1 MATGKPTVA
10 SNAEALGIAGNRLK
24 HLETEF
30 EQWGEK
36 IDLLAER
43 LEQASGAPLV
53 GGDVLSAIRAVQA
66 DLLAEGGIGKD
77 VAAPA
82 KAGGF
87 AYRGIDQVMA
97 AVSPLLVKHGL
108 VIAPHNPQGGFEMVQ
123 AGGRSEALIELVMT
137 YRVYGP
143 GGIADYIDVSIYAH
157 GMNARDKAATTAN
170 SYAWRT
176 LVTQLFA
183 IPVET
188 DDGESRSEEI
198 DADPKLN
205 SAQLNALGEAL
216 MRLPEH
222 VRDQAIENMS
232 KTYGAS
238 DQMRASQF
246 QPALNDLHELMDKAE
261 NPAET
266 VDEAAAKLADA
277 GLTEDSAEATAPPK
291 DRIAIGIQQLQET
304 FMTIPADNQAAC
316 TAALTKAEL
325 VPITELK
332 SEAQQKAAVGI
343 MEEHGAHVGEPF

>member
-1 MATGKPTVA
+1 MAAGKPTVA
-10 SNAEALGIAGNRLK
+10 SNAEALGLAGDRILK
-24 HLETEF
+24 
-30 EQWGEK
+30 
-36 IDLLAER
+36 
-43 LEQASGAPLV
+43 LEQKLTEMAGQPLP

-66 DLLAEGGIGKD
+66 DLLGAGGIGKD
-77 VAAPA
+77 VAAPQ

-143 GGIADYIDVSIYAH
+143 GGVADYIDVSIYAH

-188 DDGESRSEEI
+188 DDGESRHEEI

-205 SAQLNALGEAL
+205 SAQLNALGEAI
-216 MRLPEH
+216 MKLPEH
-222 VRDQAIENMS
+222 VRDSAVDHMS
-232 KTYGAS
+232 STYGAS

-246 QPALNDLHELMDKAE
+246 QSALQDLAE
-261 NPAET
+261 R
-266 VDEAAAKLADA
+266 LADA
-277 GLTEDSAEATAPPK
+277 QAPSETVQQAAEKLAEAGMTEDPAEATAPPK

-304 FMTIPADNQAAC
+304 FMTIPADKQAAC
-316 TAALTKAEL
+316 TAALTTAGL

-332 SEAQQKAAVGI
+332 SEAQQKAAVGV